1 MRKYESQ
8 MQDAE
13 SSQKMIEELME
24 RIASAEKEK
33 ASLVGQYERY
43 STISEEVA
51 SYKKRINE
59 MSQML
64 ETKEKVLEKERADK
78 ASIEHSQDDLL
89 RKMKDL
95 QKENDQL
102 VIKLEGLKTE
112 NEGLLSKNKR
122 LEDRIKSLDDQNK
135 AQLKQ
140 INETLKSPVPLP
152 LNAESLKQSFQ
163 KESENIDEK
172 YQRTDIV
179 DSFHALSH
187 SNSSVHLSTSPPS
200 LSIPTVNFSDE
211 KRPASL
217 VKDLKVIP
225 KIVEPT
231 AGSSDISNRPKEH
244 GNTST
249 INSQDAPT
257 IPKDSPAHQNGKAF
271 ADAFSRS
278 CKYCC
283 STFRQIFSYNSI
295 PLVSNDPPDGDDDF
309 DPKTFSIDQVSDGE
323 GVSELI
329 EDEDDYEYLF
339 NADNF

>member
-13 SSQKMIEELME
+13 SSQKIIEELME
-24 RIASAEKEK
+24 RVASAEKEK

-89 RKMKDL
+89 RKMKNL

-122 LEDRIKSLDDQNK
+122 LEDRIKSLEDQNK

-140 INETLKSPVPLP
+140 INDTLKSPAPTPSNV
-152 LNAESLKQSFQ
+152 ESQKQSFH
-163 KESENIDEK
+163 KDSEIIDEK
-172 YQRTDIV
+172 FQRTE
-179 DSFHALSH
+179 SFHAISH

-200 LSIPTVNFSDE
+200 LTIPTVNFSDE

-217 VKDLKVIP
+217 GKDLKVIP
-225 KIVEPT
+225 KIVEPA
-231 AGSSDISNRPKEH
+231 AGSSDVSTRPKEH

-249 INSQDAPT
+249 INSQDVPT
-257 IPKDSPAHQNGKAF
+257 LPKDSPAHQNGKAF

-278 CKYCC
+278 CKY
-283 STFRQIFSYNSI
+283 FWH
-295 PLVSNDPPDGDDDF
+295 
-309 DPKTFSIDQVSDGE
+309 K
-323 GVSELI
+323 
-329 EDEDDYEYLF
+329 
-339 NADNF
+339 